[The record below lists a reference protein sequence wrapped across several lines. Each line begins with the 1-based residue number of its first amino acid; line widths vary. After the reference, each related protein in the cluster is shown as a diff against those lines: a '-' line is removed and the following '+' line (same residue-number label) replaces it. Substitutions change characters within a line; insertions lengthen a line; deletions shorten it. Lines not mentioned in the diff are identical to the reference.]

1 MRSMSVAEV
10 PHNRDGYEVKHDL
23 QNRANSTNP
32 RVSSESRLYNFD
44 ASDIHV
50 PYPTEITPSAC
61 GLMYGFIPRISSCF
75 SACLLRLCSTY
86 ARQLAAVPMYT
97 QPTSK
102 DIPSLRIVSNTPHFS
117 PTCLNSNSNFCFF
130 NTSSMYIISPIGL
143 WILVRSHALLDIYEL
158 RRPKAPVRAVRT
170 ARAVVPLCLR

>member
-1 MRSMSVAEV
+1 MSVAKV
-10 PHNRDGYEVKHDL
+10 PHDCDGYEVQHDL

-32 RVSSESRLYNFD
+32 RVSSESRLYYLD
-44 ASDIHV
+44 ASDTHV
-50 PYPTEITPSAC
+50 SYPTEITPSAC

-102 DIPSLRIVSNTPHFS
+102 DMPSLRIVSNTPHFS

-130 NTSSMYIISPIGL
+130 SMSSIYIISPIGL
-143 WILVRSHALLDIYEL
+143 WILVRSLFPLDIYEPHHL
-158 RRPKAPVRAVRT
+158 MAPVQAVRI
-170 ARAVVPLCLR
+170 ARAVVPLCPR